1 MAIFNGNKEFSKKR
15 ELSQPLVSVP
25 KNVRQAFNIQ
35 KAYANG
41 VFQLEPKKKET
52 LYDRCYVFEDINY
65 INKNRTEKKNFLSE
79 LMFWLNSMDASYMI
93 TLCNEYQSVEKFL
106 ASIRNER
113 NEKEYPDIAKGIRQ
127 WQESKLADA
136 NSTVRTLRYLTIT
149 CRADSLDQAN
159 IYFRALEPMIEDAFA
174 GWGSD
179 IAVLGT
185 LDRFRVLH
193 GMLRPGEEFPQAVL
207 RDALQDWKS
216 DVLPRSI
223 QQFNDYLILGDTVM
237 TVLTATQYRKSLD
250 TDTFLHTLSS
260 LSYPSFVTLDFAPVQ
275 QEVINDKLVA
285 MHMNNEREINDEI
298 EQKRQAGQI
307 VTSPSYTKKKR
318 RDEIEEYIEMVDA
331 NDEKGVF
338 LNLLVVLTTPV
349 KEGVK
354 LLQQRMEEVCA
365 IGRSDKVGVFLEPC
379 DFRQLKA
386 LNTALP
392 MGGRQVDYMR
402 FFLTSSLVA
411 FNPYHAQDILE
422 PGGKM
427 LGINK
432 TTGRYLIANRKLLPN
447 PHGIIVGYSGSG
459 KSMLIKLTEIAQT
472 LLGSEDDILILD
484 PQNEFEDICREYQG
498 VYFDLTPK
506 SGIYL
511 NGFEVT
517 QEVFSGSKEL
527 KAEFVAKQCE
537 YAKGLVQAIMKNILV
552 TQEHDSVVSR
562 CTERM
567 FTQVFAQKRLKKQPT
582 LLWLREEIGKELEQ
596 VRHAHDEAIIRPIYN
611 SLEEYTTGS
620 CDMLAHPTNI
630 EFQNRLVGFGM
641 CNVPENNWEAVMDT
655 VLHYLST
662 RMDYNKKLQKATH
675 LVVDEA
681 QVVSEKP
688 GSAEMLNNAVIT
700 FRKFGGIVT
709 LAMQNVVAALAN
721 KKMVELFQNC
731 SYKCF
736 LDQGGVDAQSL
747 AEIQPLSEREFRALG
762 TGKPGE
768 GVIVWNKKVVL
779 FNARIEKNNILY
791 EKYSTNFHEKAQRE
805 AERSSVMAVPVRQ
818 ENVTKSEEEPELWE
832 ERVPLQVAYKPEP
845 EMPQNW
851 QEEKPDVLQQG
862 WGEQEW
868 ETVLQL
874 AAFAPI
880 RLGDVTALLE
890 IAPEEAQ
897 RLLDTMLQAGVLEE
911 KEGWYQIVE

>member
-15 ELSQPLVSVP
+15 ELSQPLVPVP
-25 KNVRQAFNIQ
+25 KNVRQAFNIH

-41 VFQLEPKKKET
+41 VFQLETKKKDT

-79 LMFWLNSMDASYMI
+79 LMFWLNSMDASYKI

-149 CRADSLDQAN
+149 CRADSLAQAN

-193 GMLRPGEEFPQAVL
+193 GMLHPGEEFPQVVL
-207 RDALQDWKS
+207 RETLQDWKS

-223 QQFNDYLILGDTVM
+223 QQFNDYLILGNTMM

-260 LSYPSFVTLDFAPVQ
+260 LPYPSFVTLDFAPVQ

-338 LNLLVVLTTPV
+338 LNLLVVLTAPV
-349 KEGVK
+349 KEGVE
-354 LLQQRMEEVCA
+354 LLQERMEEVCA
-365 IGRSDKVGVFLEPC
+365 IGRSDKVGAFLEPC

-392 MGGRQVDYMR
+392 IGGRQVDYMR

-411 FNPYHAQDILE
+411 FNPYHAQDILSRAE
-422 PGGKM
+422 RCWGSIKQRDD
-427 LGINK
+427 IS
-432 TTGRYLIANRKLLPN
+432 LPTET
-447 PHGIIVGYSGSG
+447 PSKPSRDHCGYSGSG
-459 KSMLIKLTEIAQT
+459 KSMLIKLTEISQT
-472 LLGSEDDILILD
+472 LLGSEDDIIVLD

-537 YAKGLVQAIMKNILV
+537 YAKGLVQAIMKI
-552 TQEHDSVVSR
+552 SWSPR
-562 CTERM
+562 
-567 FTQVFAQKRLKKQPT
+567 
-582 LLWLREEIGKELEQ
+582 
-596 VRHAHDEAIIRPIYN
+596 
-611 SLEEYTTGS
+611 
-620 CDMLAHPTNI
+620 
-630 EFQNRLVGFGM
+630 
-641 CNVPENNWEAVMDT
+641 
-655 VLHYLST
+655 ST
-662 RMDYNKKLQKATH
+662 I
-675 LVVDEA
+675 
-681 QVVSEKP
+681 P
-688 GSAEMLNNAVIT
+688 
-700 FRKFGGIVT
+700 
-709 LAMQNVVAALAN
+709 
-721 KKMVELFQNC
+721 
-731 SYKCF
+731 
-736 LDQGGVDAQSL
+736 
-747 AEIQPLSEREFRALG
+747 
-762 TGKPGE
+762 
-768 GVIVWNKKVVL
+768 W
-779 FNARIEKNNILY
+779 
-791 EKYSTNFHEKAQRE
+791 
-805 AERSSVMAVPVRQ
+805 
-818 ENVTKSEEEPELWE
+818 
-832 ERVPLQVAYKPEP
+832 
-845 EMPQNW
+845 
-851 QEEKPDVLQQG
+851 
-862 WGEQEW
+862 
-868 ETVLQL
+868 
-874 AAFAPI
+874 
-880 RLGDVTALLE
+880 
-890 IAPEEAQ
+890 
-897 RLLDTMLQAGVLEE
+897 
-911 KEGWYQIVE
+911 